1 MKEYEIDE
9 DKEKRT
15 ESKNKEL
22 NGRKIYCIFQNCIGQ
37 LPYWIREM
45 SVTAVELRFHIWIAS
60 LKWLEFDTD
69 IRNKIDTPDAFNFDW
84 RMTVDVHY
92 NTMVHKLWSVQII
105 ESQIMLHL
113 QF

>member
-1 MKEYEIDE
+1 
-9 DKEKRT
+9 
-15 ESKNKEL
+15 
-22 NGRKIYCIFQNCIGQ
+22 
-37 LPYWIREM
+37 M